1 MKTFFFDT
9 ANIEFIR
16 NTWDSLK
23 PHVSPKLVAGI
34 TTNPNAFFKIN
45 KHELQEWFEHLPKLC
60 ALVSE
65 IRGDNKGV
73 VYVQVPSAD
82 MTPEEVIEYAKTVS
96 TLNDGQ
102 TKIGLKIP
110 PYKSILEINDELQKY
125 VETNVTGLADCATAL
140 KCIPYGVDYISIIP
154 GRMEEVGIDAKAHID
169 FVNQTKKGNTK
180 IISGSMRTLEQLIWT
195 WQYDTVPTIGERV
208 WPLILEGDI
217 LTNLLQNI
225 DYSKIPHK
233 SSFSPLITED
243 NINLSVNFFKQMN
256 ECGVTAAKNWNDR
269 K

>member
-9 ANIEFIR
+9 ANIDFIKE
-16 NTWDSLK
+16 TWAKLK
-23 PHVSPKLVAGI
+23 PYVSSNLVAGV

-45 KHELQEWFEHLPKLC
+45 KL

-65 IRGDNKGV
+65 IRGDDQGV

-82 MTPEEVIEYAKTVS
+82 MSPEEVLEYAKKVS
-96 TLNDGQ
+96 TLGDGT

-110 PYKSILEINDELQKY
+110 PYKSILEINKELQKY

-169 FVNQTKKGNTK
+169 FVNQTNKGNTK
-180 IISGSMRTLEQLIWT
+180 IISGSMRTIEQLVWT

-208 WPLILEGDI
+208 WPLILKGYT
-217 LTNLLQNI
+217 LTSLLHDI
-225 DYSKIPHK
+225 DYTEIEHK
-233 SSFSPLITED
+233 SSFAPLTTQE
-243 NINLSVNFFKQMN
+243 NIDLSVNFFKQMN
-256 ECGVTAAKNWNDR
+256 ECGVTAHKNWNDNFS
-269 K
+269 KVPV